1 MTNQEY
7 FQKLQFEYEL
17 ALRNYLIA
25 DKRIFEEGDG
35 WVDKFFLQDLIKA
48 SEELDFS
55 KKAYDEFISIV
66 RTRKIDPN
74 AQFKQDGY

>member
-1 MTNQEY
+1 
-7 FQKLQFEYEL
+7 
-17 ALRNYLIA
+17 LIA